1 MVPTALRTKYMLRDD
16 IQDWVDPTGRVVLIG
31 EAAHPLL
38 VGPFI
43 FVACGNGPLTFFYQP
58 CSTQGAGL
66 AVEDA
71 AVLGVLMS
79 HLRAWEQIPQFLEA
93 FQDLRQPRSIE
104 VKASELQNAALCT
117 LPPGE
122 ARNGRD
128 AAMRLSSTANP
139 DDDWD
144 DTSLREQYDTIGTI
158 FGYNAIEAAE
168 DWWLKWGILGDTRPP
183 NHVTKDFFSKFA
195 ITKVEILQS

>member
-1 MVPTALRTKYMLRDD
+1 MLRDD

-38 VGPFI
+38 VGPFTL
-43 FVACGNGPLTFFYQP
+43 VAYGNEHPTFFYQP

-71 AVLGVLMS
+71 AVLGGLMS
-79 HLRAWEQIPQFLEA
+79 HLRTWEQIPQFLDA

-122 ARNGRD
+122 ARDARD
-128 AAMRLSSTANP
+128 AAMRHSSTADP
-139 DDDWD
+139 DADWD
-144 DTSLREQYDTIGTI
+144 DTSLREQYDTIGNI

-168 DWWLKWGILGDTRPP
+168 DWWLKWGILGDSTTP
-183 NHVTKDFFSKFA
+183 NHVTTEFFSKFA